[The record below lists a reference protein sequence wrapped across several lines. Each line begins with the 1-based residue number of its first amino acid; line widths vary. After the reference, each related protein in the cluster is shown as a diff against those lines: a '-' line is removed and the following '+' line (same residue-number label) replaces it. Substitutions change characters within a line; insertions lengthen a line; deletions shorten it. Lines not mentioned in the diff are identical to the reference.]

1 MIVRTWGYQ
10 QQVNEL
16 YNEQTLKKKKTEK
29 ALSDE
34 LKLVNK
40 QYEEL
45 KKKYEEL
52 EFTYNKS
59 CCLEQELNEQI
70 KQKGIENAELDK
82 KYHLLVYFKEFE

>member
-1 MIVRTWGYQ
+1 M
-10 QQVNEL
+10 
-16 YNEQTLKKKKTEK
+16 KKKKTEK

-52 EFTYNKS
+52 EFTYNES

-70 KQKGIENAELDK
+70 KQKGIENTELDK
-82 KYHLLVYFKEFE
+82 KYHLLVYFK